1 MLERPGGRTTLA
13 VKRTPRKVAIL
24 GLGMAVQP
32 HALGLRDLEAEGR
45 VEVIGGWSPS
55 RERRAAF
62 AERYGLPVA
71 DEPDGLLARAD
82 AVLLLT
88 PPDAR
93 TELVERCA
101 AAGRHVLM
109 EKPVGRTT
117 AEGLRLVE
125 RCEAAGVT
133 LGIVLQLRFRESS
146 ERLRRLLADGAL
158 GEPAVVELA
167 VPWWRPQAYYD
178 APGRGTLARDGG
190 GVLITQAIHSL
201 DLMLSLLGPV
211 AELAAVAG
219 TSRLHRME
227 AEDVAAAGL
236 RFANGA
242 LGSLYATTA
251 AFPGR
256 PERLAI
262 TGTAGAALLD
272 GDTLELSSPDGR
284 SERHGEAA
292 GGGSGA
298 DPMAF
303 PYGWHKALLSDFLDA
318 LDAGR
323 APRVTGREALRV
335 HRLIDAILLSAR
347 EGRRVAVEGD

>member
-1 MLERPGGRTTLA
+1 M
-13 VKRTPRKVAIL
+13 
-24 GLGMAVQP
+24 
-32 HALGLRDLEAEGR
+32 
-45 VEVIGGWSPS
+45 
-55 RERRAAF
+55 
-62 AERYGLPVA
+62 
-71 DEPDGLLARAD
+71 DGLIAGAE

-93 TELVERCA
+93 AELVERCA
-101 AAGRHVLM
+101 AAGRHILM
-109 EKPVGRTT
+109 EKPVERTT
-117 AEGLRLVE
+117 AAATRLVE

-133 LGIVLQLRFRESS
+133 LGIVFQLRFRESS

-158 GEPAVVELA
+158 GEPAVVDLA

-190 GVLITQAIHSL
+190 GVLLTQAIHSL

-211 AELAAVAG
+211 AEVAAVAG

-227 AEDVAAAGL
+227 AEDVAAAGIT
-236 RFANGA
+236 FANGA

-256 PERLAI
+256 PERLAV
-262 TGTAGAALLD
+262 TGTQAAALID
-272 GDTLELSSPDGR
+272 GNTLELSFPDGR
-284 SERHGEAA
+284 GERHGEAA

-303 PYGWHKALLSDFLDA
+303 PYGWHKALIADFLDA
-318 LDAGR
+318 LDEGR
-323 APRVTGREALRV
+323 PPRITGREALRV